1 MGILAEFED
10 RIARSIEGLFA
21 GAFKAP
27 VQPVELAKALARA
40 MDDGRVVGVDAV
52 QAPCSFT
59 VALSEEDADEFGDFT
74 ATLAGELATYLADHA
89 RERGYRLASK
99 PDVRFVTHEDLRL
112 GRFRVAASLVPHA
125 HAKSEHDVHATSSPS
140 RVQATVTVDEFDHD
154 VVLDGDQV
162 VVGRLKECQ
171 IRLDDANVSRRHAA
185 FIRLPDG
192 WAIEDL
198 DSTNGTRVNGKSV
211 TRTRLHDGD
220 IIEVGLSRLVYHE
233 SKE

>member
-1 MGILAEFED
+1 MGILADFED

-21 GAFKAP
+21 GVFKAP

-40 MDDGRVVGVDAV
+40 MDDGRVVGVDAIL
-52 QAPCSFT
+52 APCSFT
-59 VALSEEDADEFGDFT
+59 VALSEEDADEFDDFT

-89 RERGYRLASK
+89 RERGYRLDRR
-99 PDVRFVTHEDLRL
+99 PQVRFVTHEDLRL
-112 GRFRVAASLVPHA
+112 GRFRVAASLVPA
-125 HAKSEHDVHATSSPS
+125 SWGGAERDARAAPSPS
-140 RVQATVTVDEFDHD
+140 RVLSTVTVDDFDHD

-211 TRTRLHDGD
+211 TRVRLHDGD

>member
-1 MGILAEFED
+1 MGVLADFED

-21 GAFKAP
+21 GAFRAP
-27 VQPVELAKALARA
+27 VQPVEIAKSLARE
-40 MDDGRVVGVDAV
+40 MDDHRVVGTDAV
-52 QAPCSFT
+52 WAPSSFT
-59 VALSEEDADEFGDFT
+59 VALSEEDFDEFGDFT
-74 ATLAGELATYLADHA
+74 STLAGELAIYLADHA
-89 RERGYRLASK
+89 RDRGYRLSGR
-99 PDVRFVTHEDLRL
+99 PEVRFVTHEDLRL
-112 GRFRVAASLVPHA
+112 GRFRVAASLARAEELPAEPH
-125 HAKSEHDVHATSSPS
+125 PS
-140 RVQATVTVDEFDHD
+140 AGLATVTVDEFDHD

-162 VVGRLKECQ
+162 IVGRLKECQ

-198 DSTNGTRVNGKSV
+198 DSTNGTRVNGRSV

-220 IIEVGLSRLVYHE
+220 IIEVGLSRLVFHE

>member
-1 MGILAEFED
+1 MGILADFED

-21 GAFKAP
+21 GAFRAP

-52 QAPCSFT
+52 LAPCSFT

-74 ATLAGELATYLADHA
+74 ATLAGELETYLADHA
-89 RERGYRLASK
+89 RERGYRLESR
-99 PDVRFVTHEDLRL
+99 PEVRFVTHEDLRL
-112 GRFRVAASLVPHA
+112 GRFRVAASLVPPA
-125 HAKSEHDVHATSSPS
+125 ARDATSTQGATAPA
-140 RVQATVTVDEFDHD
+140 RVLATVTVDDFDHD

-162 VVGRLKECQ
+162 TVGRLKECQ

-198 DSTNGTRVNGKSV
+198 DSTNGTRVNGRSV

-220 IIEVGLSRLVYHE
+220 IIEIGLSRLVYHE

>member
-1 MGILAEFED
+1 MGILADFED

-21 GAFKAP
+21 GVFRAP

-52 QAPCSFT
+52 LAPCSFT

-74 ATLAGELATYLADHA
+74 STLAGELATYLADHA
-89 RERGYRLASK
+89 RERGYRLEGR
-99 PDVRFVTHEDLRL
+99 PEVRFVTHDDLRL
-112 GRFRVAASLVPHA
+112 GRFRVAASLVPAAAA
-125 HAKSEHDVHATSSPS
+125 HDTTGPRSATPTA
-140 RVQATVTVDEFDHD
+140 RVLATVTVDDFDHD

-162 VVGRLKECQ
+162 TVGRLKECQ

-198 DSTNGTRVNGKSV
+198 DSTNGTRVNGKSI
-211 TRTRLHDGD
+211 TRARLHDGD
-220 IIEVGLSRLVYHE
+220 IIEIGLSRLVYHE